1 MMVNSQGVE
10 HAKYFM
16 KKGKTHPKHARFR
29 ANTMSTPWK
38 IEVQRVTE
46 TGSAKKFFFSNFVSR
61 KNMPIKK
68 IEIFLHFK
76 KKDSHFYDEKL
87 FTVGFEPEK
96 GFPTQQCYHT
106 STVTVVFI

>member
-1 MMVNSQGVE
+1 MPDLEPTQCQ
-10 HAKYFM
+10 HP
-16 KKGKTHPKHARFR
+16 GKLRSSVSLREAVQ
-29 ANTMSTPWK
+29 K
-38 IEVQRVTE
+38 I
-46 TGSAKKFFFSNFVSR
+46 FFLSNFVSR

-96 GFPTQQCYHT
+96 GFPT
-106 STVTVVFI
+106 